1 MEPSR
6 IVPTR
11 SAAGLLLAALGLAG
25 SGQAGRAQA
34 IDGAWE
40 PPPAAELAVAMAP
53 DGGGA
58 AARLALGQ
66 ALGAAPL
73 HVLRSAEEG
82 ARDQL
87 DALRAWNAA
96 GKRPLKNG
104 FARPLPAVLEVRFDS
119 PSGGPGAAAVPLGGG
134 FLAEAEPGWLA
145 WGTHVKVTGA
155 HRVRFHLTAVHL
167 PGGTR
172 MYVAAPGQAP
182 ERFGLELLAP
192 GGDLWTPSVLGDS
205 ALLEVDVPAAALATH
220 PPSGFAIR
228 EVMEILDLAGGIG
241 GIGGI
246 GAIGARATS
255 TSCLVDARCETDA
268 DLPHIDNYRHAVA
281 QLIFTVPGQGSFLCT
296 GSLLNDVASDGIPYL
311 LTANHCISDQAT
323 ALSLQAFFDFYTATC
338 NGAPPAESGR
348 PHSNGSTL
356 LATASADASSDYTL
370 LKLNSV
376 PAGRFFL
383 GWNADPNALQADT
396 ALYRISYPAPAHFP
410 QPQSYTQYTYDA
422 AFDPGTSCL
431 PRPNFL
437 YERLVKGATFGGSS
451 GSPVLLA
458 SGQVVGQLNGGCGPD
473 PNNSCD
479 YANEDDDGAFA
490 VSFAVLRQWLAPQ
503 AAQPCVPGATTLCI
517 DDKPG
522 DRRFQATVAFH
533 TTQGGGISG
542 AGHAIALSTLG
553 VTQGGVF
560 WFFGSS
566 NPEMLL
572 KVLNG
577 CALGGSFWVFFAA
590 DTNAGFTL
598 TVVDTTSGS
607 QRVYTNADLHTA
619 APVQDTSALPCP

>member
-34 IDGAWE
+34 IDGAWG
-40 PPPAAELAVAMAP
+40 PPPAAEPAVAMAP

-104 FARPLPAVLEVRFDS
+104 FARPLPAVLEARFDS
-119 PSGGPGAAAVPLGGG
+119 PPGGPGAAAVPLGGG
-134 FLAEAEPGWLA
+134 VLAEAEPGWLA
-145 WGTHVKVTGA
+145 WGTQVKVTGA
-155 HRVRFHLTAVHL
+155 HRLRLHLTAVHL
-167 PGGTR
+167 PAGTR
-172 MYVAAPGQAP
+172 MYVAAPGQTP
-182 ERFGLELLAP
+182 EGFGLELLAP
-192 GGDLWTPSVLGDS
+192 GGDLWTPSVLGES

-228 EVMEILDLAGGIG
+228 EVMEIVDLAGGSGGIG
-241 GIGGI
+241 GID
-246 GAIGARATS
+246 GAKAAS
-255 TSCLVDARCETDA
+255 TSCLLDARCETDA

-323 ALSLQAFFDFYTATC
+323 ASSLQAFFDFYTATC
-338 NGAPPAESGR
+338 NGTPPAESGR

-422 AFDPGTSCL
+422 AFSALAARVPPGL
-431 PRPNFL
+431 DEVR
-437 YERLVKGATFGGSS
+437 
-451 GSPVLLA
+451 
-458 SGQVVGQLNGGCGPD
+458 GQLQ
-473 PNNSCD
+473 SLLTL
-479 YANEDDDGAFA
+479 ANETQGTVREIAAKLRPTVLDSEGLDAAVEWLAADFRTRTGIPCELALRRQSIAAGSELSTALFRILQEALTNVARHAGASRVEVSLAAEGGQAVLEVRDDGRGIAA
-490 VSFAVLRQWLAPQ
+490 EEASF
-503 AAQPCVPGATTLCI
+503 
-517 DDKPG
+517 D
-522 DRRFQATVAFH
+522 H
-533 TTQGGGISG
+533 S
-542 AGHAIALSTLG
+542 LG
-553 VTQGGVF
+553 
-560 WFFGSS
+560 
-566 NPEMLL
+566 LL
-572 KVLNG
+572 G
-577 CALGGSFWVFFAA
+577 MDERARALGGRIEIQGE
-590 DTNAGFTL
+590 AGRGTTL
-598 TVVDTTSGS
+598 RASIPLRRHGEPGEEKGLS
-607 QRVYTNADLHTA
+607 
-619 APVQDTSALPCP
+619 